1 MILLRMS
8 MIRLMMMSMT
18 RMACVDSSSCS
29 INNDVIAMIMMSL
42 FFSPSFACVD
52 NM

>member
-1 MILLRMS
+1 MMMM

-18 RMACVDSSSCS
+18 LMACVDSSSCS
-29 INNDVIAMIMMSL
+29 INNDVMAMIMMSL
-42 FFSPSFACVD
+42 FYFPSIACD